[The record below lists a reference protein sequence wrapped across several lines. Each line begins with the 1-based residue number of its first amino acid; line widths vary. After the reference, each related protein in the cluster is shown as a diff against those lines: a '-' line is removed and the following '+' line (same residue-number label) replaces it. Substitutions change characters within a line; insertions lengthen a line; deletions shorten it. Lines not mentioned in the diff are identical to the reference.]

1 MGSPRVGFAS
11 DDSCRSDAKVVQT
24 YFGNKN
30 DRPLQVGEVATMNEP
45 VLVRATALMVVLP
58 NLAERMFLQDVG
70 VALRVLK
77 FLLADLAQRA
87 TCVELHVWI
96 TAPLLIQ
103 LVKLFSVVGLGQEY
117 LPGPL
122 VWLKRVLNE
131 LILDWIVLHTPL

>member
-1 MGSPRVGFAS
+1 
-11 DDSCRSDAKVVQT
+11 
-24 YFGNKN
+24 
-30 DRPLQVGEVATMNEP
+30 MNEP

-70 VALRVLK
+70 LGSLVLK

-87 TCVELHVWI
+87 TCVGLHVWI

-103 LVKLFSVVGLGQEY
+103 LVKLFSVVGLGQAN

-122 VWLKRVLNE
+122 VWL
-131 LILDWIVLHTPL
+131 